1 MLTEDIDARVRHI
14 ICDQIGAPEDDV
26 LPEKHLIVDLGF
38 DSLDC
43 RQHWYSLPM
52 DLRNAIWRAYVPGQE
67 RTGKPSAAY
76 VAAARAVQEWIA
88 KNHPPNAAQ
97 QRLI

>member
-1 MLTEDIDARVRHI
+1 MTSPKVAY
-14 ICDQIGAPEDDV
+14 V
-26 LPEKHLIVDLGF
+26 LRQGQTRQHHCHWPGCERQVPPAKWG
-38 DSLDC
+38 C

-88 KNHPPNAAQ
+88 KNHPPDDPQ
-97 QRLI
+97 RRLI